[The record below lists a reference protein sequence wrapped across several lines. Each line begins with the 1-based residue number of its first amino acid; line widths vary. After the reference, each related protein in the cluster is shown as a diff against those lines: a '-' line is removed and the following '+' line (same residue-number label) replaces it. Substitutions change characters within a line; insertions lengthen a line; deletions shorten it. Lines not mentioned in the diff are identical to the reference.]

1 MNQKSVQPPQQKKRW
16 WAKNVVRIPLIC
28 LTIVVVAA
36 GSLYT
41 WLYFS
46 TSSSYL
52 ARQAHLEWP
61 AWRSQ
66 HEAPRGERRKQCYPR
81 RN

>member
-28 LTIVVVAA
+28 LTICGGRSRLPLHLVVLLHLVLVP
-36 GSLYT
+36 GT
-41 WLYFS
+41 P
-46 TSSSYL
+46 
-52 ARQAHLEWP
+52 AHLEWP

-81 RN
+81 LN